1 MQPSTGLHN
10 FLSPLSISLHHPPP
24 DPHHAVHALRRVGS
38 HVLHV
43 PGRVSTNI
51 GRGRP
56 DLTNRRSPI
65 WPRERRHMYLDCQV
79 RLRHWRMSALHTMAF
94 GEPPDSTSSEMRVT
108 EVDFLSPVVGR
119 YGRVIAYLSWL
130 GGGL

>member
-1 MQPSTGLHN
+1 
-10 FLSPLSISLHHPPP
+10 
-24 DPHHAVHALRRVGS
+24 
-38 HVLHV
+38 
-43 PGRVSTNI
+43 
-51 GRGRP
+51 
-56 DLTNRRSPI
+56 
-65 WPRERRHMYLDCQV
+65 MYLDCQV